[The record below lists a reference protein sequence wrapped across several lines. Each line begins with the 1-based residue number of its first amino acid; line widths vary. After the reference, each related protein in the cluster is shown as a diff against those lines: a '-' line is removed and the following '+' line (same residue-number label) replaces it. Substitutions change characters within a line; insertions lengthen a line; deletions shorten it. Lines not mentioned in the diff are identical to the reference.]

1 MGKIPI
7 RFFGGVKFIEP
18 TWQNDAIAIHP
29 TMRLGGQG
37 IISTKDDGLYAVT
50 SKKTGQ
56 QIVTAETMDS
66 AKEFA
71 EKWGE
76 TIGRIIDDMS
86 LLDKDVANNV
96 CEIAGLAVSLEA
108 ETEGA

>member
-7 RFFGGVKFIEP
+7 RFFREVKFIEP
-18 TWQNDAIAIHP
+18 AWQNDAIAIHP

-37 IISTKDDGLYAVT
+37 ISTKDDGLYAVT
-50 SKKTGQ
+50 SKKTGR

-66 AKEFA
+66 AKRFA

-76 TIGRIIDDMS
+76 TIGQILDDMAE
-86 LLDKDVANNV
+86 LDENTAQDI
-96 CEIAGLAVSLEA
+96 CEIAELAA
-108 ETEGA
+108 RGEGVEEITG